1 MSDLLDAA
9 SRIDARIV
17 LVAALLVLDIW
28 AIGMT
33 LSSSASRREKT
44 LWSVVV
50 LLCPIIGCLFWFSLG
65 PKPDLIGRTTPST
78 GSGEAGDAT
87 RTIPRTGS

>member
-1 MSDLLDAA
+1 MTDLLDAA

-33 LSSSASRREKT
+33 VSSSASRKEKA

-65 PKPDLIGRTTPST
+65 PKPNLIGRVDSSVR
-78 GSGEAGDAT
+78 SGEA
-87 RTIPRTGS
+87 S